1 MITIGVRAE
10 TNSAIIFVASNKGGR
25 LRSPKGVVDR
35 DVGSFKQARRSN
47 RRGMSRKGIG
57 SWKGKPKRASRR
69 VFVKANPFLENSH

>member
-35 DVGSFKQARRSN
+35 DAGSFR
-47 RRGMSRKGIG
+47 
-57 SWKGKPKRASRR
+57 
-69 VFVKANPFLENSH
+69 